1 MERPPK
7 YYIIQIDDSKL
18 SQFISYWIDYQKPCS
33 LLFQSPN
40 TEGLTAIK
48 LIVNSTESAD
58 FVLATKNNLGIKLY
72 DITNKYISQPKKE

>member
-18 SQFISYWIDYQKPCS
+18 SQFISYWIDYLKPCS

-58 FVLATKNNLGIKLY
+58 FVLATKINLGIKLY
-72 DITNKYISQPKKE
+72 DITNKYISQQNKI

>member
-18 SQFISYWIDYQKPCS
+18 SQFISYWIDYPKPCS

-58 FVLATKNNLGIKLY
+58 FVLATKINLGIKLY
-72 DITNKYISQPKKE
+72 DITNKYISQPKY